1 MGHFAAA
8 ALNNDLFL
16 GFICYI
22 MVFVPIMGIWAVHK
36 YNWQHWAPFDR
47 GHKK

>member
-1 MGHFAAA
+1 MVHFSRWV
-8 ALNNDLFL
+8 LENHITL
-16 GFICYI
+16 GIIGYLLI
-22 MVFVPIMGIWAVHK
+22 VLPIMGIWAIHK